1 MDLFV
6 LFLIIVWDY
15 GRFCVGFF
23 FNGFGVYLIGLLMV
37 VLFEQLVFV
46 DWLDL
51 YLFVFNGDDGSDICV
66 CFQVVVSVLY
76 EVGGQL
82 YDCVVVC
89 ICDVGIDVLFDL
101 CGWGGGG
108 MLQVLVMCLVL
119 IQVNWLVYLGM
130 FGVLW
135 IDYVLVD
142 VFVLLDVLVLVFSE
156 CIWCLLCVFQLLDNM
171 CEVVMLLLCVVCGLL
186 VQGVVLC
193 CFNNSYKFIL
203 CSMQCLFVVLQGVLG
218 SVLWLLFGL
227 GNVDVWFCV
236 VVCQVGLELVCL
248 VFMLCLFYVE
258 YLVWYQYV
266 DLFFDIYFY
275 NVYIIVFD
283 VLWVGCFV
291 LICLGIMFV
300 VCVVGSFNYYLG
312 FIWMNVVDD
321 CVFIVMVIWFGND
334 VLVLQVLCVELV
346 V

>member
-1 MDLFV
+1 
-6 LFLIIVWDY
+6 
-15 GRFCVGFF
+15 
-23 FNGFGVYLIGLLMV
+23 
-37 VLFEQLVFV
+37 
-46 DWLDL
+46 
-51 YLFVFNGDDGSDICV
+51 
-66 CFQVVVSVLY
+66 
-76 EVGGQL
+76 
-82 YDCVVVC
+82 
-89 ICDVGIDVLFDL
+89 
-101 CGWGGGG
+101 
-108 MLQVLVMCLVL
+108 
-119 IQVNWLVYLGM
+119 
-130 FGVLW
+130 
-135 IDYVLVD
+135 
-142 VFVLLDVLVLVFSE
+142 
-156 CIWCLLCVFQLLDNM
+156 
-171 CEVVMLLLCVVCGLL
+171 MLLLCVVCGLL